1 MHDHGECGVLGG
13 LPGAGDA
20 DPVVDLDVGE
30 CGRGVVA
37 QQDCRAGVEGR
48 PGESGDSTL
57 MKITLLRFG
66 SDHNS
71 RPSPVVTGQVSK
83 VE

>member
-48 PGESGDSTL
+48 QVGVAVGEAD
-57 MKITLLRFG
+57 LLA
-66 SDHNS
+66 D
-71 RPSPVVTGQVSK
+71 
-83 VE
+83 